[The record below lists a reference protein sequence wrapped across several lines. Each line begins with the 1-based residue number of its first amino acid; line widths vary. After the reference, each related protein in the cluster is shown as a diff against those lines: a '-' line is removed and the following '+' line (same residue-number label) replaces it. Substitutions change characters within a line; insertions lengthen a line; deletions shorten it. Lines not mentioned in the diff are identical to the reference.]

1 MHAILIRNHNDIL
14 NNNFIHNDWLKQSGR
29 SIFLKFTVWSFF
41 NHNFSKSD
49 FHFLKSINRWIIPPS
64 IISKIWMLVNIS
76 KYNQREI
83 EEIYEWADVILFVYS
98 INQPS
103 SILLTECMFTQFR
116 RLLGKITDLILRTG
130 KIDQM
135 AYRMIFLSSDKIC

>member
-1 MHAILIRNHNDIL
+1 
-14 NNNFIHNDWLKQSGR
+14 
-29 SIFLKFTVWSFF
+29 
-41 NHNFSKSD
+41 
-49 FHFLKSINRWIIPPS
+49 
-64 IISKIWMLVNIS
+64 MLVNIS

>member
-1 MHAILIRNHNDIL
+1 M
-14 NNNFIHNDWLKQSGR
+14 
-29 SIFLKFTVWSFF
+29 
-41 NHNFSKSD
+41 
-49 FHFLKSINRWIIPPS
+49 
-64 IISKIWMLVNIS
+64 NIS

-116 RLLGKITDLILRTG
+116 RLLGKITDINSENG
-130 KIDQM
+130 KNRSDGISHD
-135 AYRMIFLSSDKIC
+135 IFEL